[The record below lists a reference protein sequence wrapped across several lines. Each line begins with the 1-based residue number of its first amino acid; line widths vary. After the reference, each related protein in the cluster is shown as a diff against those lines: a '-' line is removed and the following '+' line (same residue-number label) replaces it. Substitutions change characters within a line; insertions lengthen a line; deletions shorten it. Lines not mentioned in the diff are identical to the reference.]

1 MKLLLDRRSWTGP
14 LGVARIIGILSATW
28 VLVWSVAGMVGLA
41 SFSAKI
47 FVPMGIMLA
56 AVAFIAG
63 YQMGQAKRL

>member
-1 MKLLLDRRSWTGP
+1 MKLSLERRSWTGA
-14 LGVARIIGILSATW
+14 LGMARIVGLLSATW

-56 AVAFIAG
+56 SVAFLAG
-63 YQMGQAKRL
+63 YQMGQSNRQ

>member
-1 MKLLLDRRSWTGP
+1 MKLSMDRRSWTGP

-28 VLVWSVAGMVGLA
+28 VLVWSLAGMIGLA

-56 AVAFIAG
+56 SVAFIAG
-63 YQMGQAKRL
+63 YQMGQSKRP